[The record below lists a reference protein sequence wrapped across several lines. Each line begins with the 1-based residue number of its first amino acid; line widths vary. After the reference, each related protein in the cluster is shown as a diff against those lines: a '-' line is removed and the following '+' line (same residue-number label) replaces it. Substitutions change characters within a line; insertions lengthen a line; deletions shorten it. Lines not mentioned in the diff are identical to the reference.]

1 MFRIDTRL
9 PGRELGGKADFP
21 KENECRLPMS
31 RPMRAALRGT
41 AFYINFRKK
50 TLDNI
55 KTARKA

>member
-1 MFRIDTRL
+1 M
-9 PGRELGGKADFP
+9 P
-21 KENECRLPMS
+21 
-31 RPMRAALRGT
+31 AAHEQTYEGDSLGT